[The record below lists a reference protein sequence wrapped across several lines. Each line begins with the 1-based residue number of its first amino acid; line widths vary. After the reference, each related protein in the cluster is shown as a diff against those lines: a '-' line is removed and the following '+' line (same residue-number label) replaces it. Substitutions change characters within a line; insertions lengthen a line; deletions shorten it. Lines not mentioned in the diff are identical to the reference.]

1 MDSHADKINPS
12 EIEELLNQIAR
23 GSAEDTGLAAENDSP
38 TGTTETHSPLDDG
51 SDTSKL
57 TDRVSNTTPNNT
69 TPNNTASD
77 PPGPDNHLLTIQPED
92 MEAML
97 DHAQTALDSIE
108 SPSQAAPPG
117 EPYTFS
123 HLTDSPTTLDT
134 TSLQLVQDVELD
146 LKIELGRTQ
155 MCLEDVM
162 RLAKGTVVKLD
173 KLAGDHVD
181 VVVNGRLVAR
191 GEVLVLNDNF
201 CVRVTELIT
210 SKNKPA
216 AA

>member
-1 MDSHADKINPS
+1 MDDNADKISPS
-12 EIEELLNQIAR
+12 EIEELLNQIGK
-23 GSAEDTGLAAENDSP
+23 GSAEETQPAVENDSP
-38 TGTTETHSPLDDG
+38 TGVTEINSLSDG
-51 SDTSKL
+51 EPDPSEL
-57 TDRVSNTTPNNT
+57 TGLVPYVTPNK
-69 TPNNTASD
+69 PARD
-77 PPGPDNHLLTIQPED
+77 PVRPDNQLPAIQAED
-92 MEAML
+92 MEAMM
-97 DHAQTALDSIE
+97 DHAQAALDSIE
-108 SPSQAAPPG
+108 SPSQAATPG

-123 HLTDSPTTLDT
+123 NLTDSPTTVDS

-173 KLAGDHVD
+173 KLASDHVD

-201 CVRVTELIT
+201 CVRVTELVEGEQ
-210 SKNKPA
+210 SPA

>member
-1 MDSHADKINPS
+1 MDNHADKINPS
-12 EIEELLNQIAR
+12 EIEELLNQIGR

-38 TGTTETHSPLDDG
+38 TGMTETNSLPDGG
-51 SDTSKL
+51 SDTSEL
-57 TDRVSNTTPNNT
+57 TDCVSNTTPNNT
-69 TPNNTASD
+69 AND
-77 PPGPDNHLLTIQPED
+77 PLGPDNQLLAIQAED

-108 SPSQAAPPG
+108 SPSQAAPLG

-155 MCLEDVM
+155 MCLEDVL

-210 SKNKPA
+210 SENKPA

>member
-1 MDSHADKINPS
+1 MDNHADKITPS
-12 EIEELLNQIAR
+12 EIEELLNQIGR
-23 GSAEDTGLAAENDSP
+23 GSTEDTGLAAENDSP
-38 TGTTETHSPLDDG
+38 TGMTETNSLPDGG
-51 SDTSKL
+51 SDTSEL
-57 TDRVSNTTPNNT
+57 TDCVSNTTPNNT
-69 TPNNTASD
+69 AND
-77 PPGPDNHLLTIQPED
+77 PLGPDNQLLAIQAED
-92 MEAML
+92 MEEML

-108 SPSQAAPPG
+108 SPSQAGPLG

-210 SKNKPA
+210 SENKPA